1 MRRSLIHFWRIHL
14 AVSLGVAV
22 ATAVLTGALLV
33 GNSVRNSLRELT
45 VDRLGQIDYALV
57 SDRFFPEALATE
69 RLPKS
74 GKGFPSYVGEPAP
87 AILLSGTSI
96 SANTNA
102 RASRIQ
108 IHGIDERFV
117 ALWPPGNSTAGN
129 STDSFLDGENE
140 TPFPSLVINTALQRE
155 LNAGIGDPIL
165 ISLAK
170 QSDIHREFL
179 LGSRDRSDVVQT
191 LRLTL
196 TKVVESRGIGRF
208 GLQARQSL
216 PLNAYI
222 SLPVLQNALGQD
234 AKVNAIFVLS
244 HLATRK
250 GVASGDETGAE
261 DEKKLQNALKGAVT
275 LEDLDLTLREGADHF
290 SLESTRFLL
299 QPSIVEA
306 AKRVATEQGL
316 QLLTVMTY
324 LANDIAAN
332 GRNTPYSTITAV
344 ETYREKDFPPTL
356 KLIGGSAAPS
366 LADDEILLNQWAAE
380 DLEAAVGDAVEVSY
394 FVVTPKEEYI
404 TQRARFRLAG
414 VLALEGLG
422 ADPTLTPKFP
432 GVHDAGDMAEWNA
445 PFPVELNRVRSKDEA
460 YWDEYGATPK
470 AFVSAST
477 GQRLWRSRFGELTA
491 VRIGKGISLPHGKED
506 FEKALL
512 AEIDPAQVGL
522 VWNPVKARGLKA
534 ASGATDFSMLFVGF
548 SMFLIVSAALLVGL
562 LFRLGIEQ
570 RASEIGI
577 LLAAGYTVAAVRLR
591 FIKEGLLL
599 AGIGGIIGLG
609 GAVVYAWLM
618 MTGLRT
624 WWVAAVGTAT
634 LNLHINPLSLCI
646 GYFISIAIALF
657 SIGWTVRQFGKVPIR
672 SLLAG
677 VTDEKPS
684 SRSKGW
690 QLACAFVSVG
700 LATGLTIF
708 GLGSGTGTSAGLF
721 FGSGAFLLI
730 SGLAFFSVF
739 LTLPSFHP
747 STLPLFSSL
756 WGMGARNS
764 TRRPNRSMLCVAL
777 VGCAC
782 FVIIAMGAFY
792 TKPEYGKPLHK
803 ASATGGFAL
812 VAESDIPLH
821 HDLNSEAGQFEL
833 GLDETVGDAKII
845 PFRLL
850 PGEDAS
856 CLNLYRPEQPRV
868 LGVTRHF
875 IERGG
880 FDFKAQTGTAENPWQ
895 RLEQELEPG
904 VIPAIGD
911 YNSTQW
917 ILHLGLGEELIIG
930 GVKLRL
936 VGLLRD
942 SIFRSE
948 LLISEA
954 NFTKH
959 FPDQSGYQYFL
970 IESPPTQ
977 TDALKGVLEDGLD
990 DYGFDVTSTIE
1001 KLANYQAVQNTYLST
1016 FQTLGGLG
1024 LLLGTFGLAILLL
1037 RNVIE
1042 RSRELATLRAFGFRR
1057 ITLVVMLL
1065 AENGFLLVIGM
1076 LVGSISALIAVGPH
1090 IISPDTTVPWLS
1102 LLMTLILVFLVG
1114 IIASVVT
1121 VFFALRMPLL
1131 PALKTE

>member
-1 MRRSLIHFWRIHL
+1 M
-14 AVSLGVAV
+14 AVALGVAV

-33 GNSVRNSLRELT
+33 GNSVRGSLRALT
-45 VDRLGQIDYALV
+45 VDRLGQIDHALV
-57 SDRFFPEALATE
+57 SERFFPEALATE
-69 RLPKS
+69 RLPES
-74 GKGFPSYVGEPAP
+74 GKGFLSHFDAPVP
-87 AILLSGTSI
+87 AILLSGSAI
-96 SANTNA
+96 HANTNS

-108 IHGIDERFV
+108 IHGIDDRFV
-117 ALWPPGNSTAGN
+117 ALWSTSREHRSMFPRVSLSNAFDKKN
-129 STDSFLDGENE
+129 ATENQ

-155 LNAGIGDPIL
+155 LNAEIGDPIL

-179 LGSRDRSDVVQT
+179 LGRRDHSDVVET

-196 TKVVESRGIGRF
+196 TKVIPSQGIGRF
-208 GLQARQSL
+208 GLHAHQSL

-222 SLPVLQNALGQD
+222 SLPVLQNALGQ
-234 AKVNAIFVLS
+234 AEKVNAIFVSS
-244 HLATRK
+244 HHPAPPTHQ
-250 GVASGDETGAE
+250 GVASRAG
-261 DEKKLQNALKGAVT
+261 QNAEAEKTLQTALQSAVK
-275 LEDLDLTLREGADHF
+275 LADLDLTLRQSDDHL

-299 QPSIVEA
+299 QPGIVEA
-306 AKRVATEQGL
+306 AKRVARTKGIP
-316 QLLTVMTY
+316 LLTVMTY
-324 LANDIAAN
+324 LANDVAAN

-344 ETYREKDFPPTL
+344 ETGSPDAAL
-356 KLIGGSAAPS
+356 KRIDGSAAPA

-380 DLEAAVGDAVEVSY
+380 DLEAVVGDSVEVSY
-394 FVVTPKEEYI
+394 FVVTPKEEYV
-404 TQRARFRLAG
+404 TQRASFRLAG
-414 VLALEGLG
+414 VLALEGLA
-422 ADPTLTPKFP
+422 ADPKLTPEFP
-432 GVHDAGDMAEWNA
+432 GVHDAGNMAEWDA
-445 PFPVELNRVRSKDEA
+445 PFPVELNRIRAKDEA

-470 AFVSAST
+470 AFVSPST
-477 GQRLWRSRFGELTA
+477 GQRLWRSRFGQLTA
-491 VRIGKGISLPHGKED
+491 VRVRASQFSKAD
-506 FEKALL
+506 FERALS

-570 RASEIGI
+570 RVSEIGI
-577 LLAAGYTVAAVRLR
+577 LLAAGYTVAAVRRR

-599 AGIGGIIGLG
+599 AGVGGIIGLG
-609 GAVVYAWLM
+609 GAIIYAWLM

-634 LNLHINPLSLCI
+634 LNLHINPLSLCL
-646 GYFISIAIALF
+646 GYFISIAIVLC

-672 SLLAG
+672 ALLAG
-677 VTDEKPS
+677 VTVEKLS
-684 SRSKGW
+684 SRSQRW
-690 QLACAFVSVG
+690 QRVCAFVSVG
-700 LATGLTIF
+700 VAAGLTIF
-708 GLGSGTGTSAGLF
+708 GLGAGTGASAGLF

-747 STLPLFSSL
+747 SALPLFSSV

-764 TRRPNRSMLCVAL
+764 ARRPNRSMLCVAL
-777 VGCAC
+777 VGSAC

-792 TKPEYGKPLHK
+792 TNPDARDSRQKT
-803 ASATGGFAL
+803 SATGGFTL

-833 GLDETVGDAKII
+833 GVPETVGDAKFT

-856 CLNLYRPEQPRV
+856 CLNLYRPEKPRI
-868 LGVTRHF
+868 LGVTRNF

-880 FDFKAQTGTAENPWQ
+880 FDFKAQIGAAENPWQ
-895 RLEQELEPG
+895 TLEQELEPG

-917 ILHLGLGEELIIG
+917 ILHLGLGEELSVG
-930 GVKLRL
+930 GIKLRL

-954 NFTKH
+954 NFIKY

-970 IESPPTQ
+970 IESPPASA
-977 TDALKGVLEDGLD
+977 DELKGVLEDSLD

-1057 ITLVVMLL
+1057 ITLVMMLL

-1076 LVGSISALIAVGPH
+1076 LVGSVSALIAVGPH
-1090 IISPDTTVPWLS
+1090 IISPDTQVPWLS
-1102 LLMTLILVFLVG
+1102 LLITLILVFLVG

-1121 VFFALRMPLL
+1121 VIFALRRPLL
-1131 PALKTE
+1131 PALKAD